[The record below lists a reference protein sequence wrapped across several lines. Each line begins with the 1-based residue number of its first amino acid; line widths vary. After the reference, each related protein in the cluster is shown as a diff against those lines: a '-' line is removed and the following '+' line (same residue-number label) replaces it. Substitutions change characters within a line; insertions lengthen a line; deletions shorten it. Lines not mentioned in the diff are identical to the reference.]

1 MNNFVPEP
9 PKWLFLSF
17 YTLLHVKETISQ
29 LKSTGKS
36 HYRWMRVANEKC
48 RFNQI
53 CQKKSSL
60 ITMFLPSHLAKLF
73 KPKVDL
79 PSYRIES
86 SLEINGESK
95 RKLDDDLALP
105 DKFKSVPYCTEEED
119 GAVMNKIKAN
129 RGKGS
134 EEFWWDRRLFGRGF
148 SFFLLSAELVSFFF
162 PLILSFHLSLYFD
175 DGNKP

>member
-1 MNNFVPEP
+1 
-9 PKWLFLSF
+9 
-17 YTLLHVKETISQ
+17 
-29 LKSTGKS
+29 
-36 HYRWMRVANEKC
+36 MRVANEKC

-86 SLEINGESK
+86 SLEINEESK
-95 RKLDDDLALP
+95 RKLGGGHDLAFP

-119 GAVMNKIKAN
+119 GVVMNKIKAN

-134 EEFWWDRRLFGRGF
+134 EEF
-148 SFFLLSAELVSFFF
+148 
-162 PLILSFHLSLYFD
+162 
-175 DGNKP
+175 